1 MNPTK
6 TIERIRLGASDLRVS
21 PIGVGTNSWGSGG
34 KPDPEMKA
42 AFDAALAAGIN
53 FFDAA
58 EIYSMGGSER
68 TLGLCLKSAPQDVV
82 IATKFMPM
90 PWRVRKSNLADA
102 LKASLERLGLP
113 RVDLYMTHFPF
124 PPVPIETWMDALADA
139 VQAGLI
145 RAAGVSNY
153 STAQMRR
160 AHAALAK
167 RGLPLA
173 SNQVEYSLLKRGPE
187 RGGLL
192 AACRELG
199 VTLVAYRPLCSGLLS
214 GKYTPENP
222 PPGMR
227 GTRYNR
233 TYLEQIAPLLTL
245 LREIAGRHGKT
256 PSQAAINWIICKGA
270 LPIPGAKSARQA
282 EENAGA
288 LGWRL
293 GEDEVE
299 ALDKASA
306 EIKR

>member
-1 MNPTK
+1 MNPIK
-6 TIERIRLGASDLRVS
+6 TTERIRLGASDLRVS
-21 PIGVGTNSWGSGG
+21 PIGMGTNSWGSGG
-34 KPDPEMKA
+34 KPDPEMKT
-42 AFDAALAAGIN
+42 AFAAALAAGIN
-53 FFDAA
+53 FFDTA

-68 TLGLCLKSAPQDVV
+68 TLALCLESAPKDVV
-82 IATKFMPM
+82 IATKFMPL
-90 PWRVRKSNLADA
+90 PWRLRKSNLADA
-102 LKASLERLGLP
+102 LKASLARLGLP

-124 PPVPIETWMDALADA
+124 SPVPIETWMDALVDA
-139 VQAGLI
+139 MQAGLI

-153 STAQMRR
+153 NTAQMRR

-167 RGLPLA
+167 RGVPLA
-173 SNQVEYSLLKRGPE
+173 SNQVEYSLLKRKPE
-187 RGGLL
+187 YEGLL
-192 AACRELG
+192 AASSELG

-222 PPGMR
+222 PPGAR
-227 GTRYNR
+227 GLLYNR
-233 TYLEQIAPLLTL
+233 SRLEQIAPLLRA

-282 EENAGA
+282 EDNAGA

-293 GEDEVE
+293 GEDEVA

-306 EIKR
+306 EVKR

>member
-1 MNPTK
+1 MTTK
-6 TIERIRLGASDLRVS
+6 SIERIRLGSSDLRVS

-34 KPDPEMKA
+34 KPDPEMKTTFA
-42 AFDAALAAGIN
+42 TALAAGIN
-53 FFDAA
+53 FFDTA

-68 TLGLCLKSAPQDVV
+68 TLALCLQPAPKDVV
-82 IATKFMPM
+82 IATKYLPM

-102 LKASLERLGLP
+102 LKASLNRLGLP
-113 RVDLYMTHFPF
+113 RVDLYMMHFPL
-124 PPVPIETWMDALADA
+124 PPVSIETWMDALADA

-153 STAQMRR
+153 NTAQMRR

-167 RGLPLA
+167 RGVPLA

-187 RGGLL
+187 REGLL

-222 PPGMR
+222 PPGAR
-227 GTRYNR
+227 GLLYNHSR
-233 TYLEQIAPLLTL
+233 LEQIAPLLNL
-245 LREIAGRHGKT
+245 LRETARRHGKT
-256 PSQAAINWIICKGA
+256 PSQAALNWIICKGA

-282 EENAGA
+282 EDNAGA

-293 GEDEVE
+293 GEDEVT

-306 EIKR
+306 EIKG